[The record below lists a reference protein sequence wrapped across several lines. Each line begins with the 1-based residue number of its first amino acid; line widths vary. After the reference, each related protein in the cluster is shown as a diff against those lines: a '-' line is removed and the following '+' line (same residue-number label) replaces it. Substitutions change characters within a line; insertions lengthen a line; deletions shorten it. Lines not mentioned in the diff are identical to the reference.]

1 MCHAP
6 CSAAVRM
13 LHDSHHLLCAA
24 EGMACVAEHS
34 TIDGVCL
41 SIPQAFLQHRQ
52 MPAQSAMPGYS
63 ATPLVG
69 CNNSYSSS
77 VADANTCSLYHANA
91 LDYNT
96 PLEKDVGVMR
106 GANVT
111 FTSGKPAQN
120 QCSPAKLDLPVTHHH
135 VRTLPAMCNAP
146 AVVSKGHEL
155 SSHCRAETR

>member
-1 MCHAP
+1 
-6 CSAAVRM
+6 M
-13 LHDSHHLLCAA
+13 LHDSQHLLCAA
-24 EGMACVAEHS
+24 EGMACVAKHS
-34 TIDGVCL
+34 TIDSVYL
-41 SIPQAFLQHRQ
+41 SIPQVFLQHRQ

-69 CNNSYSSS
+69 ATIAIRALLRTPICALCTTHS
-77 VADANTCSLYHANA
+77 A

-120 QCSPAKLDLPVTHHH
+120 QYSLAKLDLPVTHHH

-146 AVVSKGHEL
+146 AVVSEGHDL
-155 SSHCRAETR
+155 SSHCHVEMR